1 MPLSASEQSNDTATS
16 VLFQPAAFGAGSWAP
31 VIVGGMPALWLVV
44 RLALALVV
52 VKICGEIWWISLN
65 RRIAKPR

>member
-1 MPLSASEQSNDTATS
+1 M
-16 VLFQPAAFGAGSWAP
+16 LFQPAAFGAGSWAP